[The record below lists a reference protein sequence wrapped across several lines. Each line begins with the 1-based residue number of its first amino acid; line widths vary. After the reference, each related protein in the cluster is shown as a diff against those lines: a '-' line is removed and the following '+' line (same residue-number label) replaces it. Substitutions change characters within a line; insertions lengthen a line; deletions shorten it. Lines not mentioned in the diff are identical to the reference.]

1 MSNERLQQVAVGG
14 AIAAVAVAIATGR
27 MPRWLRITLVIAV
40 LVLLSGVGLF
50 AYRYATQPTTLTV
63 AVGSVDGD
71 AARLMSAIAARMAS
85 ASLPVRLK
93 IVDKGTALEASKA
106 FAAGG
111 IDLATV
117 RGDIGDLS
125 AARTVVLVTNGVVLI
140 VTPPGSSVSS
150 MDDLKGKTVGVIGGE
165 VNQRVIEVL
174 TKEYELDR
182 AKVRFKDL
190 APAEVPQALKSR
202 QVSALLVVMPLS
214 EKYLA
219 MLRNLF
225 PNAKQKPGLVA
236 IESAGAIAA
245 VSKAYESYD
254 LPKGTLRGSPP
265 IPDDDL
271 TTLRIP
277 FYLVAKKTISD
288 DLVGAVAKG
297 VMDARRELIGEYPL
311 LAQISKPDTDKDAYI
326 PVHPGAAA
334 YFDGDAKTFF
344 DKYGDQIFYGS
355 MLLGSLMSLFAAAW
369 NYMIKDSAGPDRHVL
384 TRLYALN
391 EQVNTAQNES
401 ELTQIEQN
409 IDDILKEELERYATG
424 KAEPAEAAA
433 LGLATHRLEHLINQ
447 RRATFDGQRRNG
459 AASLVPEQ
467 H

>member
-1 MSNERLQQVAVGG
+1 MSNERLEQVAVGG
-14 AIAAVAVAIATGR
+14 AIAAVLVALATGR
-27 MPRWLRITLVIAV
+27 MPRWLRITLVSAV
-40 LVLLSGVGLF
+40 LVLAAGAGLF

-63 AVGSVDGD
+63 AVGSADGD
-71 AARLMSAIAARMAS
+71 AARLMSAIAARMA
-85 ASLPVRLK
+85 AANAPVRLK
-93 IVDKGTALEASKA
+93 IVDKGTALDASKA

-111 IDLATV
+111 ADLATV

-125 AARTVVLVTNGVVLI
+125 AARTVVLITNGVVLI
-140 VTPPGSSVSS
+140 VTPPGSSITS
-150 MDDLKGKTVGVIGGE
+150 MDDLKGRTVGVVGSEI
-165 VNQRVIEVL
+165 NQRVIEVL

-182 AKVRFKDL
+182 AKVRFRDL
-190 APAEVPQALKSR
+190 APADIPQALKSR
-202 QVSALLVVMPLS
+202 QVSALLIVMPVS

-245 VSKAYESYD
+245 VSKAFESYD

-265 IPDDDL
+265 IPEDDL

-288 DLVGAVAKG
+288 DLVGAVTKG
-297 VMDARRELIGEYPL
+297 VMDARRELVAEYPL
-311 LAQISKPDTDKDAYI
+311 LAQISKPETDKDAYI

-334 YFDGDAKTFF
+334 FFDGDAKTFF

-369 NYMIKDSAGPDRHVL
+369 KYMIKDTARPDRHPL
-384 TRLYALN
+384 TRLHALN
-391 EQVNTAQNES
+391 EQVNKAQNETD
-401 ELTQIEQN
+401 LTQIEQR
-409 IDDILKEELERYATG
+409 IDDILKEELDRYATG
-424 KAEPAEAAA
+424 TAEAAEAAA

-447 RRATFDGQRRNG
+447 RRAGFDGQRRTATAN
-459 AASLVPEQ
+459 LVPDQ